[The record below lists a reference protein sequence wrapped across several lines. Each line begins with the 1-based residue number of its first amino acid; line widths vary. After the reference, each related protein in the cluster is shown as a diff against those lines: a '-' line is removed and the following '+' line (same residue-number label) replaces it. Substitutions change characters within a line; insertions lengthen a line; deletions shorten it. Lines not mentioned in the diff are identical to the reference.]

1 MYKARVRGQQK
12 EFVELFSINKE
23 TGEHEEPTA
32 GDKNNESIIEE
43 ERDLNKEEED
53 ILKAFRQNDQELEE
67 IASTI
72 VEELKKVK
80 MNAEN
85 IEAGIDE

>member
-12 EFVELFSINKE
+12 EFVELFSI
-23 TGEHEEPTA
+23 
-32 GDKNNESIIEE
+32 
-43 ERDLNKEEED
+43 NKEEED